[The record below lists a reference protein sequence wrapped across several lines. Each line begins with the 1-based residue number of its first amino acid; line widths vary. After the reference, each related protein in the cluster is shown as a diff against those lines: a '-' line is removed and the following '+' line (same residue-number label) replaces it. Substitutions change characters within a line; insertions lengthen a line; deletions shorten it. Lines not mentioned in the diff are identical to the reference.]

1 MSIDKERIEKK
12 IAEMASKN
20 APSKWKENLEYD
32 KKNWEW
38 LKMSSNVAFAV
49 LEVLDQTNMSQ
60 VELANKMNVSRQQ
73 ISRILRGQE
82 NLTIETISK
91 LQKALGIKL
100 GRILDGE
107 EIKFKSVPAKV
118 IHRSSQH
125 KVKRREKVK

>member
-1 MSIDKERIEKK
+1 MSVDKDRIEKK

-20 APSKWKENLEYD
+20 PPSKWRENLEYD

-49 LEVLDQTNMSQ
+49 LEALDHLNMSQ

-91 LQKALGIKL
+91 LQTALGIKL

-107 EIKFKSVPAKV
+107 EIKFKAVPVKV
-118 IHRSSQH
+118 VNVSSRH

>member
-1 MSIDKERIEKK
+1 MSVDKDRIEKK

-20 APSKWKENLEYD
+20 PPSKWRENLEYD

-49 LEVLDQTNMSQ
+49 LEVLDHTNMSQ

-91 LQKALGIKL
+91 LQTALGIKL

-107 EIKFKSVPAKV
+107 EIKLKAITAKV
-118 IHRSSQH
+118 AHRNGRH

>member
-1 MSIDKERIEKK
+1 MSIDKDRIEKK

-20 APSKWKENLEYD
+20 PPSKWRENLEYD

-49 LEVLDQTNMSQ
+49 LEMLDHTNMSQ

-73 ISRILRGQE
+73 VSRILRGQE

-91 LQKALGIKL
+91 LQTALGIKL

-107 EIKFKSVPAKV
+107 EIKFKAAPANDV
-118 IHRSSQH
+118 NRSRRH

>member
-1 MSIDKERIEKK
+1 MSVDKDRIEKK

-20 APSKWKENLEYD
+20 PPSKWRENLEYD

-49 LEVLDQTNMSQ
+49 LEALDHLNMSQ

-91 LQKALGIKL
+91 LQTALGIKL

-107 EIKFKSVPAKV
+107 EIKFKAVPAKV
-118 IHRSSQH
+118 VNGSSRH

>member
-1 MSIDKERIEKK
+1 MSIDKDRIEKK

-20 APSKWKENLEYD
+20 PTSKWRENLEYD

-49 LEVLDQTNMSQ
+49 LEVLDHRNMTQ
-60 VELANKMNVSRQQ
+60 VELANKMGVSRQQ

-91 LQKALGIKL
+91 LQTALGVKL

-107 EIKFKSVPAKV
+107 EIKPKAVLAKRV
-118 IHRSSQH
+118 NRGTTR
-125 KVKRREKVK
+125 KVKRGEKVK

>member
-1 MSIDKERIEKK
+1 MSVDKDRIEKK

-20 APSKWKENLEYD
+20 PPSKWRENLEYD

-49 LEVLDQTNMSQ
+49 LEVLDHTNMSQ
-60 VELANKMNVSRQQ
+60 VELANKMDVSRQQ

-91 LQKALGIKL
+91 LQTALGIKL

-107 EIKFKSVPAKV
+107 EMKLKAVPGKV
-118 IHRSSQH
+118 AHRNGRH

>member
-1 MSIDKERIEKK
+1 MSVDKDRIEKK

-20 APSKWKENLEYD
+20 PPSKWRENLEYD

-49 LEVLDQTNMSQ
+49 LEMLDHTNMSQ
-60 VELANKMNVSRQQ
+60 VELANRMNVSRQQ
-73 ISRILRGQE
+73 VSRILRGQE

-91 LQKALGIKL
+91 LQTALGIKL

-107 EIKFKSVPAKV
+107 EIKFKAAPAKV
-118 IHRSSQH
+118 VNGSRRH